1 MTLHM
6 QNPGLQPGVSRDLL
20 CLGFSLSS
28 STATDWQVQRIAA
41 CFALAPATARRIA
54 SLHYGEAG
62 HD

>member
-1 MTLHM
+1 MAHHM

-20 CLGFSLSS
+20 CLVFSLSP
-28 STATDWQVQRIAA
+28 STATDWQVQRIAT
-41 CFALAPATARRIA
+41 CFAVTTATARRIA